1 MRGFKG
7 AAGPI
12 GRRAVNCAANHERSR
27 HRRRGGR
34 PEIGHTHGCC
44 KCPWPPRGAGHR
56 GPQEPPNTPRVKSDP
71 PLEPKPDIDPS
82 DASAAPSGPRRADLA
97 LRTALVLVTPVVRWL
112 LRRGVQYG
120 ALATALKRVFVK
132 VAAEELERLGRRTTD
147 SAVSVLSGVHRKD
160 VRAFYQTGRA
170 QQRDKSLSPA
180 SLVFTRW
187 ATDARWRHPSTGQ
200 PLRLS
205 RLGPGL
211 SFETLAREVSTDV
224 HPRTLLDEL
233 LRLDLVRI
241 VDDEV
246 ELAADSFV
254 PSADE
259 AAMAELFAANGA
271 DHLSAAVHNLT
282 TDGPK
287 LLEQSVFATGLSSA
301 SAEELGVLARRLWA
315 EAFAR
320 MAEEASRRH
329 QADQTAPAPHRM
341 RFGVYYYTEA
351 MTPERSESP
360 LKKEASE

>member
-1 MRGFKG
+1 
-7 AAGPI
+7 
-12 GRRAVNCAANHERSR
+12 
-27 HRRRGGR
+27 
-34 PEIGHTHGCC
+34 
-44 KCPWPPRGAGHR
+44 
-56 GPQEPPNTPRVKSDP
+56 
-71 PLEPKPDIDPS
+71 LEPKPVIDPS
-82 DASAAPSGPRRADLA
+82 DPSVALSGPRRADLA

-132 VAAEELERLGRRTTD
+132 VAAEELERTGRRTTD

-160 VRAFYQTGRA
+160 VRAFYQLGRA
-170 QQRDKSLSPA
+170 LQRDKSLSPA

-187 ATDARWRHPSTGQ
+187 ATDAQWRDPASGQ
-200 PLRLS
+200 PLRLP
-205 RLGPGL
+205 RLGPAP
-211 SFETLAREVSTDV
+211 SFEALAREVSTDV

-233 LRLDLVRI
+233 LRLDLVRL

-246 ELAADSFV
+246 QLAADSFV

-259 AAMAELFAANGA
+259 ASMAELFAANGA

-282 TDGPK
+282 TPGPK
-287 LLEQSVFATGLSSA
+287 LLEQSVFATGLSRA

-329 QADQTAPAPHRM
+329 QADQPAFPAHRM
-341 RFGVYYYTEA
+341 RFGIYYYTEA
-351 MTPERSESP
+351 MSPDRPEPSGSRETSE
-360 LKKEASE
+360 

>member
-1 MRGFKG
+1 M
-7 AAGPI
+7 
-12 GRRAVNCAANHERSR
+12 
-27 HRRRGGR
+27 
-34 PEIGHTHGCC
+34 
-44 KCPWPPRGAGHR
+44 
-56 GPQEPPNTPRVKSDP
+56 KSGP
-71 PLEPKPDIDPS
+71 PLEPKPVIDPS
-82 DASAAPSGPRRADLA
+82 DPPAALTGPRRADLA

-132 VAAEELERLGRRTTD
+132 VAAEELERTGRRTTD

-160 VRAFYQTGRA
+160 VRAFYQLGRA
-170 QQRDKSLSPA
+170 LQRDKSLSPA

-187 ATDARWRHPSTGQ
+187 ATDPQWRDPVSGQ
-200 PLRLS
+200 PLRLQ
-205 RLGPGL
+205 RLGPAP
-211 SFETLAREVSTDV
+211 SFEALAREVSTDV

-233 LRLDLVRI
+233 LRLELVRL

-246 ELAADSFV
+246 QLAADSFV

-259 AAMAELFAANGA
+259 VAMAELFAANGS

-282 TDGPK
+282 TSGPK
-287 LLEQSVFATGLSSA
+287 MLEQSVFATGLSRA

-329 QADQTAPAPHRM
+329 QADQPAFPAHRM
-341 RFGVYYYTEA
+341 RFGIYYYTEP
-351 MTPERSESP
+351 MSPERREPPGSTERSE
-360 LKKEASE
+360 